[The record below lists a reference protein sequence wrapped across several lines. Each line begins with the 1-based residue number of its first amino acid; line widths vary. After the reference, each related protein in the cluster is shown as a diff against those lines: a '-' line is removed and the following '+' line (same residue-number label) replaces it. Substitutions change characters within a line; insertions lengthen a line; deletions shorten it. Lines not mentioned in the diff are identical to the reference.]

1 VRIKTT
7 KVTLAD
13 IRKQFEKDGFTVSGG
28 QGDSGPIDVRKYNC
42 VHRIDRNRAG
52 FWAPVSPPHFLINGV
67 ACELEDKGYQ
77 KFWLAEG
84 RRFPIKL
91 QDLRDLQRFDQE
103 VRYILKLK
111 SLWGESLGT
120 TSARTVY
127 DRVAGRPD
135 A

>member
-1 VRIKTT
+1 MKTT
-7 KVTLAD
+7 KVTLTD

-28 QGDSGPIDVRKYNC
+28 QGDSGPIEVRKYNC
-42 VHRIDRNRAG
+42 VHSIDRTGAG
-52 FWAPVSPPHFLINGV
+52 FWAPVSPPHFMVRGLP
-67 ACELEDKGYQ
+67 CELEDHGYQ
-77 KFWLAEG
+77 KFWLAG
-84 RRFPIKL
+84 GKRFPIKL
-91 QDLRDLQRFDQE
+91 EELRDLHRFDEE

-127 DRVAGRPD
+127 DRVTGRPD

>member
-1 VRIKTT
+1 MKTT
-7 KVTLAD
+7 TVTLAD
-13 IRKQFEKDGFTVSGG
+13 IRNQFEKNGFTVNGGSG
-28 QGDSGPIDVRKYNC
+28 DAFEVRKYNC

-52 FWAPVSPPHFLINGV
+52 FWAPVSPPRFVIKGV
-67 ACELEDKGYQ
+67 GYELEDKGYQ
-77 KFWLAEG
+77 KFWLADG
-84 RRFPIKL
+84 KRVAIKL
-91 QDLRDLQRFDQE
+91 QELRELQKFDQE

-127 DRVAGRPD
+127 DRVEGRPD

>member
-1 VRIKTT
+1 MKTA

-13 IRKQFEKDGFTVSGG
+13 IRRQFEAAGFTVSGG
-28 QGDSGPIDVRKYNC
+28 TGDSGPIEVRKYNC
-42 VHRIDRNRAG
+42 VHKIDRSRGG
-52 FWAPVSPPHFLINGV
+52 FWAPTSPPKFLVNGI

-77 KFWLAEG
+77 KFWIADG
-84 RRFPIKL
+84 KRFPIKL
-91 QDLRDLQRFDQE
+91 QDLRDLHRFDEE

-120 TSARTVY
+120 TSAQTVY
-127 DRVAGRPD
+127 DRVEGRTD

>member
-1 VRIKTT
+1 MKRERT
-7 KVTLAD
+7 TLAD
-13 IRKQFEKDGFTVSGG
+13 IRKQFEQAGFSVSGG
-28 QGDSGPIDVRKYNC
+28 QGDSGPIEVRKYNC

-52 FWAPVSPPHFLINGV
+52 FWAPVSPPRFIVNGLP
-67 ACELEDKGYQ
+67 CELEDKGYQ
-77 KFWLAEG
+77 KFWIADG
-84 RRFPIKL
+84 KRFPIKL

-120 TSARTVY
+120 TSAQTVY
-127 DRVAGRPD
+127 DRLEGRPD

>member
-1 VRIKTT
+1 MKST
-7 KVTLAD
+7 KVTLTD
-13 IRKQFEKDGFTVSGG
+13 IRNHFEKSGFTVSGG
-28 QGDSGPIDVRKYNC
+28 QGDAGPIEVRKYNC

-52 FWAPVSPPHFLINGV
+52 FWAPVDPPRFLING
-67 ACELEDKGYQ
+67 APYELEDKGYQ
-77 KFWLAEG
+77 KFWFADG
-84 RRFPIKL
+84 KRVAIKL
-91 QDLRDLQRFDQE
+91 QELRDLQKFDQE

-127 DRVAGRPD
+127 DRVTGRPD